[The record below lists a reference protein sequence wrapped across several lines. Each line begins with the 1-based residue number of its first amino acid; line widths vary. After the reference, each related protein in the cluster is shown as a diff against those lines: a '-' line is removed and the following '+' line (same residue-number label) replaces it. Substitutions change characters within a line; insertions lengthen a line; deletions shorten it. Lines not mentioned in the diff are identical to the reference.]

1 MQKKKEMELTASEG
15 NKEAEEK
22 EGGVVVWSLRLTWH
36 GDMRGENS
44 GQVFSVRF
52 SKWHLRGHLENRC
65 TALWIYCKC

>member
-52 SKWHLRGHLENRC
+52 SK
-65 TALWIYCKC
+65 